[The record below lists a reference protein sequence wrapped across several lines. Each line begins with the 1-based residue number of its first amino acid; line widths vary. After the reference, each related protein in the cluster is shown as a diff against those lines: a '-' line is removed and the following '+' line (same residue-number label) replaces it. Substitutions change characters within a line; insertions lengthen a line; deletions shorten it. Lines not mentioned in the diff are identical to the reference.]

1 MLKVLIA
8 RRTPRVHE
16 ETNVPALFRLY
27 TATAARHMSG
37 GAEARPAYTPG
48 PVLLAEADLQ
58 SAYAE
63 LSTISDVYT
72 EVQQEIEVGA
82 TPCTPQR
89 S

>member
-1 MLKVLIA
+1 
-8 RRTPRVHE
+8 
-16 ETNVPALFRLY
+16 
-27 TATAARHMSG
+27 MSG

-82 TPCTPQR
+82 TLCMPQI